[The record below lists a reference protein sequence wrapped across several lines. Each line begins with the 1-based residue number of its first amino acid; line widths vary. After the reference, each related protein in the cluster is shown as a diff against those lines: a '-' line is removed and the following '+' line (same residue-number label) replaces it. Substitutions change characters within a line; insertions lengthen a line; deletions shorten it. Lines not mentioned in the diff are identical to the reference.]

1 MDQDETLRSGSKPIL
16 IKKIL
21 TKPSSLIET
30 LEADT
35 KVTDTIQKSEDLTE
49 EVAKINLNHFYNTS
63 LDSFLE
69 FRTLR
74 QNLETYLKD
83 SSKAESTLHQEKS
96 KEWKQIFYTSLFKLL
111 NECIYTLNPKQQ
123 YEYLSKI
130 YDWYFL
136 KLCQPIS
143 KSVSAST
150 KLKSPIGGP
159 NISLKTQEERN
170 HSISPG
176 SDMRRMTFF
185 PETDRDIQKKLDS
198 FFMQHRIKDLKEKRS
213 RDYMSSK
220 VKGWENSRP
229 RQAEEYIRNYESARY
244 ASKFEK
250 RGTSKQTTRE
260 KLKNLFDMVDPEV
273 NLTQSTAAT
282 KEPELSKSF
291 EINPYLNKIS
301 ALRNKNQRIL
311 NYEAFN
317 DDPRSILDYDS
328 EAITI
333 SAFSRQKPEPNR
345 PHTSLFSAASC
356 KNSSKRRTPY
366 QYDEISE
373 IKTKLARKN
382 ILCGIETL
390 KHGLILAEDLPA
402 DHLGFTSI
410 PAGSRLLFYPKS
422 QTKKVLNPKQRVKK

>member
-1 MDQDETLRSGSKPIL
+1 MDQEETVKSGSKPIL

-21 TKPSSLIET
+21 TKTSNLQET
-30 LEADT
+30 LQAEIKVIDT
-35 KVTDTIQKSEDLTE
+35 VEKSEDLTE
-49 EVAKINLNHFYNTS
+49 EVAKINLNHLYNTS

-111 NECIYTLNPKQQ
+111 NECIYTLNPKQH

-130 YDWYFL
+130 YDWYYM
-136 KLCQPIS
+136 KLGQPIS

-150 KLKSPIGGP
+150 KLKNPIIGP
-159 NISLKTQEERN
+159 NISLRSQDKPN

-185 PETDRDIQKKLDS
+185 PDTDHDIQKKLDS
-198 FFMQHRIKDLKEKRS
+198 FFMQHRLKDLKEKRS
-213 RDYMSSK
+213 RDYMMSK
-220 VKGWENSRP
+220 IKGWENSRP
-229 RQAEEYIRNYESARY
+229 RQAEEYFRNYESARY
-244 ASKFEK
+244 TSRFDK
-250 RGTSKQTTRE
+250 RGVPKQTVRE
-260 KLKNLFDMVDPEV
+260 KLKNLFDMVDPEI

-291 EINPYLNKIS
+291 EINPYLSKIS

-311 NYEAFN
+311 NYEGFN
-317 DDPRSILDYDS
+317 DEPRSILDYDS

-333 SAFSRQKPEPNR
+333 SAFSRQKPEPTR
-345 PHTSLFSAASC
+345 PHTSLYSTASC
-356 KNSSKRRTPY
+356 RNSTKRKTPY

-410 PAGSRLLFYPKS
+410 PAGSRLLSYPKS
-422 QTKKVLNPKQRVKK
+422 QRKKILKPKQRVKK